1 VTLGELTNLDQSDKV
16 RVLAMLTTSR
26 TADLPDVPTFTEIG
40 YAQMQS
46 SGAVAMFGPAGIT
59 PALSERLSKAVQARA
74 LR

>member
-1 VTLGELTNLDQSDKV
+1 
-16 RVLAMLTTSR
+16 MLTTSR
-26 TADLPDVPTFTEIG
+26 TADLPDVPTFREIG